1 MNRADEEHF
10 VPCKYEGPC
19 SHDVV
24 SVSDI
29 ICHCSYIEV
38 IVVCDACEN
47 VHQTQ
52 RYNVKSL
59 IDNLT
64 IRWDE

>member
-1 MNRADEEHF
+1 MIDTD
-10 VPCKYEGPC
+10 KYEGPC

>member
-1 MNRADEEHF
+1 MGIGEEYLDENVCLHE
-10 VPCKYEGPC
+10 
-19 SHDVV
+19 DV

-38 IVVCDACEN
+38 RVVCDNCGKG
-47 VHQTQ
+47 QTQ
-52 RYNVKSL
+52 RYYVESL

>member
-1 MNRADEEHF
+1 MSEDGRGQEYLDEN
-10 VPCKYEGPC
+10 VC
-19 SHDVV
+19 SHDDV

-52 RYNVKSL
+52 RYNVESL